1 MTTENENNKI
11 PPSLGLSFEWLKD
24 TLEDQVEDMRY
35 LYGKSVTIFSV
46 ASAIIGFAIPFSL
59 TQLHLTINIW
69 FFVSLGLYA
78 LLSLIAIFSLLPQSI
93 TTLRNPIIIRE
104 EYWDME
110 NVQFKMEILT
120 HMEDAFTENKTKIKI
135 KTYVLLAMTT
145 IMALDVV
152 FIILFIWRGITRS

>member
-1 MTTENENNKI
+1 MV
-11 PPSLGLSFEWLKD
+11 KD
-24 TLEDQVEDMRY
+24 TLENQVDDMRY

-46 ASAIIGFAIPFSL
+46 ASAIIGFAVPFSL
-59 TQLHLTINIW
+59 TQLKLAVNGW
-69 FFVSLGLYA
+69 FFVSLVLYGLLA
-78 LLSLIAIFSLLPQSI
+78 IIAVFSLLPQSI
-93 TTLRNPIIIRE
+93 TTLRNPITIRE

-152 FIILFIWRGITRS
+152 SIILFIWRGITRN